1 MELENLFL
9 RIEKEFEIDL
19 PEQAED
25 NVVSVKDAC
34 DFIRKEYARQGIE
47 CPAGMIFDRIRRL
60 MAIVLRAD
68 DDKIR
73 LNTRFSDVV
82 APRSSAA

>member
-19 PEQAED
+19 PAQAEE
-25 NVVSVKDAC
+25 NVASVKDAC

-47 CPAGMIFDRIRRL
+47 IPSGVIFDRIRRL

-68 DDKIR
+68 DSAIK
-73 LNTRFSDVV
+73 LNTRFADVV
-82 APRSSAA
+82 ARRNSAA